1 MLLTPPLSALFRRLP
16 DRSIG
21 ERWLTLPALLAPL
34 LLGGCQY
41 GVLDPQGPIGAAERT
56 ILLNSL
62 AIMLAVVIPVILA
75 TFAFAW
81 WFRES
86 NPRAKRLP
94 DFTFSG
100 QIELVVW
107 AIPAMVVLLLSGIAW
122 IGSHDLD
129 PSKPIAS
136 DVKPVVV
143 EVVALDWKWL
153 FIYPELGVA
162 SVNHLTVPT
171 GTPISM
177 RLTSA
182 SVMNS
187 FFVPKLGSQIYAMSG
202 MTTRLNL
209 QADNPGRFPGLS
221 VMYSGKGFSD
231 MRFTV
236 DAVSADQFSGWVD
249 ATKGKGDTLDHSAY
263 GTLAER
269 SVAVPPRDFGTV
281 QPGLF
286 DMIVGMPTMHDQQ
299 AEPASH
305 TEG

>member
-1 MLLTPPLSALFRRLP
+1 MSGPIA
-16 DRSIG
+16 
-21 ERWLTLPALLAPL
+21 
-34 LLGGCQY
+34 LGGCRQ
-41 GVLDPQGPIGAAERT
+41 GVLDPQGPIASAERT

-62 AIMLAVVIPVILA
+62 AIMLAVVIPVIVA
-75 TFAFAW
+75 TFAFSW
-81 WFRES
+81 WFRAS

-107 AIPAMVVLLLSGIAW
+107 AIPAMVVILLGGIAW

-143 EVVALDWKWL
+143 DFVVIDWKWML
-153 FIYPELGVA
+153 IYTDLGVA
-162 SVNHLTVPT
+162 SVNHLTVPA

-187 FFVPKLGSQIYAMSG
+187 FFVPQLGSQIYAMSG

-209 QADNPGRFPGLS
+209 QADQPGRYPGLS
-221 VMYSGKGFSD
+221 AMYSGKGFSD

-236 DAVSADQFSGWVD
+236 EALPADGFSGWVD
-249 ATKGKGDTLDHSAY
+249 ATKGKGDTLDHSTY
-263 GTLAER
+263 GALAER
-269 SVAVPPRDFGTV
+269 SVADPPRDFGTI

-286 DMIVGMPTMHDQQ
+286 DMILGMPIMHDQQ

-305 TEG
+305 TDG